1 MVART
6 SDSSWDIPI
15 GVPVFTADGQRLGK
29 VTEAD
34 INGLII
40 EDGFFFFRRVYR
52 AKLSDVERYEDGAL
66 SLKLAMDQ
74 VEQQ

>member
-6 SDSSWDIPI
+6 PDSSWDIPI
-15 GVPVFTADGQRLGK
+15 GVPVFTADGRRLGK

-34 INGLII
+34 IYGLVI
-40 EDGFFFFRRVYR
+40 EDGIFFFRRVYR

-66 SLKLAMDQ
+66 ALKLTMDQ
-74 VEQQ
+74 VVQQ

>member
-6 SDSSWDIPI
+6 PDSSWDIPI
-15 GVPVFTADGQRLGK
+15 GIPVFTADGQRLGK

-40 EDGFFFFRRVYR
+40 EDGFLFFRRVYR

-66 SLKLAMDQ
+66 SLKLTMDQ
-74 VEQQ
+74 VARQ